1 MMKRALTA
9 LILTCAAAA
18 TPALAAIE
26 VKGVKFGDTFEV
38 AKQPLKLNGAGVR
51 VKLVFSVYAASL
63 YLPQKQTSA
72 QGVLTQAGPKSV
84 QAVLLREL
92 TSDEFVGAMIKG
104 FNANNTEADV
114 AHFKPR
120 LDTLETMMKSVGTA
134 PKGTAIHID
143 FVPGSGT
150 RIIVDGQQRGADI
163 PGEDFYQALLRIW
176 LGNHPVDADLKAALL
191 SGQ

>member
-1 MMKRALTA
+1 MMKRTLTA
-9 LILTCAAAA
+9 LILTCAAAL
-18 TPALAAIE
+18 TPALAALE

-72 QGVLTQAGPKSV
+72 QGVLTQSGPKSV

-120 LDTLETMMKSVGTA
+120 LEALETLMKTVGTA
-134 PKGTAIHID
+134 AKGTAIHID
-143 FVPGSGT
+143 FIPGTGT
-150 RIIVDGQQRGADI
+150 RITVDGQQKGADI

-176 LGNHPVDADLKAALL
+176 LGNHPVDSDLKAALL
-191 SGQ
+191 TGE

>member
-120 LDTLETMMKSVGTA
+120 LDMLETMMKSVGTA